1 MPKQTTES
9 NHKEKKYCPYETKY
23 NVKYCVDEGQDKDT
37 VILEDTDK
45 KPEVQLV
52 PDLEVIK
59 EYVDYAEHK
68 LNLWKTERILMD
80 RDRQIADLKNQVE
93 MEKRRH
99 FLLMEDYK
107 ETVNS
112 MNNNFKTFFESQND
126 VLKTIKELKEEI
138 VKIKNQNGLIV
149 NIVKELKTQQ
159 RGSFKEMEN
168 YIAQQGDLFKEMDRY
183 IKIRSKPFDEN

>member
-9 NHKEKKYCPYETKY
+9 NNKEKKYCPYETKY
-23 NVKYCVDEGQDKDT
+23 KVKYCVDDEGQDKDT
-37 VILEDTDK
+37 IILEDTDK

-112 MNNNFKTFFESQND
+112 MNNNFKTFFDSQND
-126 VLKTIKELKEEI
+126 VLKTMKELKAEI
-138 VKIKNQNGLIV
+138 IKIKNQNGLIV
-149 NIVKELKTQQ
+149 DIVKELKAQQ
-159 RGSFKEMEN
+159 R
-168 YIAQQGDLFKEMDRY
+168 DLFKEMETY